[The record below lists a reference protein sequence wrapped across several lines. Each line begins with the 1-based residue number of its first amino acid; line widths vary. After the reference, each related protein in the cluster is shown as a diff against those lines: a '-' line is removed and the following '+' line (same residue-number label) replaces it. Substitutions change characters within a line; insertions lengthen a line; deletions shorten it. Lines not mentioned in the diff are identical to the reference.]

1 MELSQIRDLVSA
13 ERQAVD
19 EHIMASLHSEVELIE
34 LIGHHIINSGGK
46 RLRPM
51 IVLLAALAAGY
62 QGQQHIELATIIEF
76 IHTATLLHD
85 DVVDESMLRRG
96 NDTANAVWGDH
107 SSVLVGDFLYSRAF
121 QMMVSV
127 NNMAVMELLADTT
140 NKISE
145 GEVLQ
150 LLNAKDADTSEA
162 RYFKVIEGKTAI
174 LFAAGA
180 KLGAIVAELSK
191 VQQDAFYDYGMNLGI
206 AYQLVDDLLDYQG
219 DTDTMGKNV
228 GDDLAEG
235 KPTLPLI
242 YVLQHGTQAQQ
253 ALVKD
258 AIENARTDK
267 LAEIQAAITATG
279 ALDYTQQQAQQF
291 ANQAIADLANVA
303 DNPYKQALIG
313 LCQFII
319 ERTY

>member
-1 MELSQIRDLVSA
+1 MDLTQIRHLVSTERA
-13 ERQAVD
+13 EVD
-19 EHIMASLHSEVELIE
+19 KLIIDSLHSDVPLIE

-46 RLRPM
+46 RLRPL
-51 IVLLAALAAGY
+51 IVLLSALACGYQGKQHIALAA
-62 QGQQHIELATIIEF
+62 IIEF

-96 NDTANAVWGDH
+96 NETANAVWGDH

-121 QMMVSV
+121 QMMVRV
-127 NNMAVMELLADTT
+127 NNMAVMQLLADTT

-150 LLNAKDADTSEA
+150 LLNAKDPDTTEA
-162 RYFKVIEGKTAI
+162 RYFAVIQCKTAI

-180 KLGAIVAELSK
+180 KLGALISDVTTDTQEAL
-191 VQQDAFYDYGMNLGI
+191 YHYGMNLGI

-219 DTDTMGKNV
+219 DVATMGKNV

-235 KPTLPLI
+235 KPTLPLL
-242 YVLQHGTQAQQ
+242 YVMQHGDATQR
-253 ALVKD
+253 ALVQD
-258 AIENARTDK
+258 AITHARTDK
-267 LAEIQAAITATG
+267 LAEIQQAIQQTG
-279 ALDYTQQQAQQF
+279 ALDYTRQQAQHY
-291 ANQAIADLANVA
+291 ANLAMADLKVLS
-303 DNPYKQALIG
+303 DNPHKQALIG

-319 ERTY
+319 ERTA